1 VFLKIVHSPP
11 FTFVIA
17 KVWAFSKGM
26 NHHRKT
32 SKSSDALRSMDR
44 AVTLPK
50 TLPTGSDVNAVGRD
64 G

>member
-1 VFLKIVHSPP
+1 
-11 FTFVIA
+11 
-17 KVWAFSKGM
+17 M